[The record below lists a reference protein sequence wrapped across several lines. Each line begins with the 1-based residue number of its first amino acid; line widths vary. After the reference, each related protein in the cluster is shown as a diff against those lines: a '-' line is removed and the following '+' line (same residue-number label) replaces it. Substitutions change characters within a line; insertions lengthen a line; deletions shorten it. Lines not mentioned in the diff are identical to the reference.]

1 MLLLRPV
8 GQTRV
13 NVPFS
18 PYFLHE
24 VAGNHVLSIS
34 SKGDTVDG
42 MLKAIAR
49 VPSAGYT
56 AISTRLFSTQ
66 VPTFA
71 DNNQLSQLLEAH
83 AVRIN
88 ATSTESST
96 PLGVSLLLGFGPIL
110 LLVGCLCCSRVGPRR
125 AAVGWERWVRSVA
138 RRPDGSIRR
147 RSG

>member
-1 MLLLRPV
+1 M
-8 GQTRV
+8 

-24 VAGNHVLSIS
+24 VAGNQVLSIS
-34 SKGDTVDG
+34 SKGDTVNG
-42 MLKAIAR
+42 TLRAAAR
-49 VPSAGYT
+49 IPSSVSHTAVP
-56 AISTRLFSTQ
+56 TRLFSTQ

-71 DNNQLSQLLEAH
+71 DNNQLSQSLEAD
-83 AVRIN
+83 AVQIN

-96 PLGVSLLLGFGPIL
+96 RWGCHCCSASGQLRCWS
-110 LLVGCLCCSRVGPRR
+110 GCLCCSRVGPRG
-125 AAVGWERWVRSVA
+125 AAVAWERWVRSVA